1 MKKILILLASL
12 FLLVSCMESV
22 AIFGGGAANGKL
34 TQSSLNAAASYGVK
48 QKTGKTPLQHA
59 FAYGKEKKILEK
71 KEDCSSFIDKKDL
84 EICLMFKKKTRSK
97 KVELKEKKF
106 LDKPLKEPLSSLRS
120 SINNKSKIKYL
131 D

>member
-34 TQSSLNAAASYGVK
+34 TQSSLNAAASYGVQ

-71 KEDCSSFIDKKDL
+71 KEDCSSFVDKKDL
-84 EICLMFKKKTRSK
+84 EICLM
-97 KVELKEKKF
+97 L
-106 LDKPLKEPLSSLRS
+106 
-120 SINNKSKIKYL
+120 NNKSKIKYL